1 MRAYR
6 ATQFAKKIDG
16 HTMFNQ
22 DKDMETWRNP
32 WKFMY
37 DVMLPAD
44 AESSFEHREFQQV
57 LEDKRKQKEKW
68 VELKKAM
75 ANKYGEK
82 LTAHLNQATK
92 LGRKQSTVPKVP
104 NANSTMSAA
113 YKVSDT
119 LKSQSIS
126 KQNSTPNEAQSPGRA
141 SPERG
146 LTFAK
151 AKDADNEKSAASL

>member
-119 LKSQSIS
+119 LKS
-126 KQNSTPNEAQSPGRA
+126 
-141 SPERG
+141 
-146 LTFAK
+146 
-151 AKDADNEKSAASL
+151 